1 MVHLEIN
8 GHVTEVEPGTTILQA
23 AEQQHIDIPTMCY
36 LEGIN
41 QVGACR
47 MCAVEVEGRPRL
59 MTACETEV
67 TEGMVVRTNSAR
79 ARHAREVLFELLMS
93 DHPSDCLHCARD
105 GDCELQDLGY
115 ADSGDGPIASAVGD
129 SGHTGTG
136 ADTYDAC
143 ARFAWKSAT
152 WEATNCNFSSSLATM

>member
-23 AEQQHIDIPTMCY
+23 AQQQHIDIPTMCY
-36 LEGIN
+36 LEGVN

-59 MTACETEV
+59 MTACETEA

-79 ARHAREVLFELLMS
+79 ARHA
-93 DHPSDCLHCARD
+93 PS
-105 GDCELQDLGY
+105 
-115 ADSGDGPIASAVGD
+115 ADP
-129 SGHTGTG
+129 
-136 ADTYDAC
+136 
-143 ARFAWKSAT
+143 
-152 WEATNCNFSSSLATM
+152 